1 MIFGELRN
9 WGVMEL
15 RSYGVKALVLG
26 CVLFISCSQGGVSL
40 EEQAGKAAKEYYD
53 RLLAGDID
61 AFLNGKADIDSVPA
75 DYRSQMY
82 AACEQYKKE
91 LDETHG
97 GVAAITVSNAKKDS
111 TQQMMIQAFLL
122 LNFRD
127 STKEEIIVPM
137 VRRGE
142 VWKLR

>member
-1 MIFGELRN
+1 MRTSGFLLMAILLLCG
-9 WGVMEL
+9 
-15 RSYGVKALVLG
+15 
-26 CVLFISCSQGGVSL
+26 CSQQDQLS
-40 EEQAGKAAKEYYD
+40 EEQAGIAAKEYYD

-97 GVAAITVSNAKKDS
+97 GVAAITVSNARKDS
-111 TQQMMIQAFLL
+111 TQQMMMQAFLL

-137 VRRGE
+137 VQRGE

>member
-1 MIFGELRN
+1 MAIL
-9 WGVMEL
+9 L
-15 RSYGVKALVLG
+15 LCG
-26 CVLFISCSQGGVSL
+26 CSRQGQSP
-40 EEQAGKAAKEYYD
+40 EEQAGIAAKEYYD

-111 TQQMMIQAFLL
+111 TQQMMMQAFLL

-137 VRRGE
+137 VQRGE

>member
-1 MIFGELRN
+1 MRTSGFFLMAIL
-9 WGVMEL
+9 L
-15 RSYGVKALVLG
+15 LCG
-26 CVLFISCSQGGVSL
+26 CSRQGQSP
-40 EEQAGKAAKEYYD
+40 EEQAGIAAKEYYD

-97 GVAAITVSNAKKDS
+97 GVAAITVSNARKDS
-111 TQQMMIQAFLL
+111 TQQMMMQAFLL

-137 VRRGE
+137 VQRGE

>member
-1 MIFGELRN
+1 MAILLLCG
-9 WGVMEL
+9 
-15 RSYGVKALVLG
+15 
-26 CVLFISCSQGGVSL
+26 CSQQDQSS
-40 EEQAGKAAKEYYD
+40 EEQAGIAAKEYYD

-61 AFLNGKADIDSVPA
+61 GFLKGKADMDSVPA

-97 GVAAITVSNAKKDS
+97 GVATITVSNARTDS
-111 TQQMMIQAFLL
+111 TQQMMQAFLL
-122 LNFRD
+122 LNFKD

-137 VRRGE
+137 VQRGD
-142 VWKLR
+142 VWMLR

>member
-1 MIFGELRN
+1 MRTSGFLLMAIL
-9 WGVMEL
+9 L
-15 RSYGVKALVLG
+15 LCG
-26 CVLFISCSQGGVSL
+26 CSRQGQSP

-53 RLLAGDID
+53 RLLADDID

-97 GVAAITVSNAKKDS
+97 GVAAITVSNARKDS
-111 TQQMMIQAFLL
+111 TQQMMMQAFLL

-137 VRRGE
+137 VQRGE

>member
-1 MIFGELRN
+1 MRTSGFLLMAIL
-9 WGVMEL
+9 L
-15 RSYGVKALVLG
+15 LCG
-26 CVLFISCSQGGVSL
+26 CSRQGQSP
-40 EEQAGKAAKEYYD
+40 EEQAGIAAKEYYD

-61 AFLNGKADIDSVPA
+61 AFLNGKADIDSMPA

-97 GVAAITVSNAKKDS
+97 GVAAITVSNARKDS
-111 TQQMMIQAFLL
+111 TQQMMMQAFLL

-137 VRRGE
+137 VQRGE
-142 VWKLR
+142 VWMLR

>member
-1 MIFGELRN
+1 MRTSGFLLMAIL
-9 WGVMEL
+9 L
-15 RSYGVKALVLG
+15 LCG
-26 CVLFISCSQGGVSL
+26 CSRQGQSP
-40 EEQAGKAAKEYYD
+40 EEQAGIAAKEYYD
-53 RLLAGDID
+53 RLLAGDVD
-61 AFLNGKADIDSVPA
+61 GFLNGKADIDSVPA

-97 GVAAITVSNAKKDS
+97 GVAAITVSNARKDS
-111 TQQMMIQAFLL
+111 TQQMMMQAFLL

-137 VRRGE
+137 VQRGE

>member
-1 MIFGELRN
+1 MRTSGFLLMAILLLCG
-9 WGVMEL
+9 
-15 RSYGVKALVLG
+15 
-26 CVLFISCSQGGVSL
+26 CSQQDQSS
-40 EEQAGKAAKEYYD
+40 EEQAGIAAKEYYD

-61 AFLNGKADIDSVPA
+61 GFLKGKADMDSVPA

-97 GVAAITVSNAKKDS
+97 GVAAITVSNARTDS
-111 TQQMMIQAFLL
+111 TQQMMQAFLL
-122 LNFRD
+122 LNFKD

-137 VRRGE
+137 VQRGE
-142 VWKLR
+142 VWMLR

>member
-1 MIFGELRN
+1 MRTSGFLLMAILLLCG
-9 WGVMEL
+9 
-15 RSYGVKALVLG
+15 
-26 CVLFISCSQGGVSL
+26 CSQQDQSS
-40 EEQAGKAAKEYYD
+40 EEQAGIAAKEYYD

-61 AFLNGKADIDSVPA
+61 GFLKGKADMDSVPA

-97 GVAAITVSNAKKDS
+97 GVAAITVSNARTDS
-111 TQQMMIQAFLL
+111 TQQMMMQAFLL
-122 LNFRD
+122 LNFKD

-137 VRRGE
+137 VQRGD
-142 VWKLR
+142 VWMLR

>member
-1 MIFGELRN
+1 MRTSGFLLMAILLLCG
-9 WGVMEL
+9 
-15 RSYGVKALVLG
+15 
-26 CVLFISCSQGGVSL
+26 CSQQDQSS
-40 EEQAGKAAKEYYD
+40 EEQAGIAAKEYYD

-61 AFLNGKADIDSVPA
+61 GFLKGKADMDSVPA

-97 GVAAITVSNAKKDS
+97 GVAAITVSNARTDS
-111 TQQMMIQAFLL
+111 TQQMMMQAFLL
-122 LNFRD
+122 LNFKD

-137 VRRGE
+137 VQRGE
-142 VWKLR
+142 VWMLR

>member
-1 MIFGELRN
+1 MRTSSFLLMAILLLCG
-9 WGVMEL
+9 
-15 RSYGVKALVLG
+15 
-26 CVLFISCSQGGVSL
+26 CSQQDQSS
-40 EEQAGKAAKEYYD
+40 EEQAGIAAKEYYD

-61 AFLNGKADIDSVPA
+61 GFLKGKADMDSVPA

-97 GVAAITVSNAKKDS
+97 GVATITVSNARTDS
-111 TQQMMIQAFLL
+111 TQQMMQAFLL
-122 LNFRD
+122 LNFKD

-137 VRRGE
+137 VQRGG
-142 VWKLR
+142 VWMLR

>member
-1 MIFGELRN
+1 MRTSGFLLMAIL
-9 WGVMEL
+9 L
-15 RSYGVKALVLG
+15 LCG
-26 CVLFISCSQGGVSL
+26 CSRQGQSP
-40 EEQAGKAAKEYYD
+40 EEQAGVAAREYYD

-97 GVAAITVSNAKKDS
+97 GVAAITVSNARKDS
-111 TQQMMIQAFLL
+111 TQQMMMQAFLL

-137 VRRGE
+137 VQRGE

>member
-1 MIFGELRN
+1 MRTSGFLLMVILLLCG
-9 WGVMEL
+9 
-15 RSYGVKALVLG
+15 
-26 CVLFISCSQGGVSL
+26 CSQQDQSS
-40 EEQAGKAAKEYYD
+40 EEQAGIAAKEYYD

-61 AFLNGKADIDSVPA
+61 GFLKGKADMDSVPA

-97 GVAAITVSNAKKDS
+97 GVAAITVSNARTDS
-111 TQQMMIQAFLL
+111 TQQMMQAFLL
-122 LNFRD
+122 LNFKD

-137 VRRGE
+137 VQRGD
-142 VWKLR
+142 VWMLR

>member
-1 MIFGELRN
+1 MRTSGFLLMAILLLCG
-9 WGVMEL
+9 
-15 RSYGVKALVLG
+15 
-26 CVLFISCSQGGVSL
+26 CSQQDQSS
-40 EEQAGKAAKEYYD
+40 EEQAGIAAKEYYD

-61 AFLNGKADIDSVPA
+61 GFLKGKADMDSVPA

-97 GVAAITVSNAKKDS
+97 GVAAITVSNARTDS
-111 TQQMMIQAFLL
+111 TQQMMQAFLL

-137 VRRGE
+137 VQRGD
-142 VWKLR
+142 VWMLR

>member
-1 MIFGELRN
+1 MRTSGFLLMAIL
-9 WGVMEL
+9 L
-15 RSYGVKALVLG
+15 LCG
-26 CVLFISCSQGGVSL
+26 CSRQGQSP
-40 EEQAGKAAKEYYD
+40 EEQAGIAAKEYYD

-97 GVAAITVSNAKKDS
+97 GVAAITVSNARKDS
-111 TQQMMIQAFLL
+111 TQQMMMQAFLL

-137 VRRGE
+137 VQRGE

>member
-1 MIFGELRN
+1 MRTSGFLLMAILLLCG
-9 WGVMEL
+9 
-15 RSYGVKALVLG
+15 
-26 CVLFISCSQGGVSL
+26 CSQQDQSS
-40 EEQAGKAAKEYYD
+40 EEQAGIAAKEYYD

-61 AFLNGKADIDSVPA
+61 GFLKGKTDMDSVPA

-97 GVAAITVSNAKKDS
+97 GVAAITVSNARKDS
-111 TQQMMIQAFLL
+111 TQQMMMQAFLL

-137 VRRGE
+137 VQRGE
-142 VWKLR
+142 VWMLR

>member
-1 MIFGELRN
+1 
-9 WGVMEL
+9 
-15 RSYGVKALVLG
+15 
-26 CVLFISCSQGGVSL
+26 
-40 EEQAGKAAKEYYD
+40 
-53 RLLAGDID
+53 
-61 AFLNGKADIDSVPA
+61 
-75 DYRSQMY
+75 MY

-97 GVAAITVSNAKKDS
+97 GVAAITVSNARKDS
-111 TQQMMIQAFLL
+111 TQQMMMQAFLL

-137 VRRGE
+137 VQRGE

>member
-1 MIFGELRN
+1 MRTSGFLLMAIL
-9 WGVMEL
+9 L
-15 RSYGVKALVLG
+15 LCG
-26 CVLFISCSQGGVSL
+26 CSRQGQSP
-40 EEQAGKAAKEYYD
+40 EEQAGIAAKEYYD

-97 GVAAITVSNAKKDS
+97 GVAAITVSNARKDS
-111 TQQMMIQAFLL
+111 TQQMMMQAFLL

-137 VRRGE
+137 VQRGE
-142 VWKLR
+142 VWMLR

>member
-1 MIFGELRN
+1 MAIL
-9 WGVMEL
+9 L
-15 RSYGVKALVLG
+15 LCG
-26 CVLFISCSQGGVSL
+26 CSRQGQSP
-40 EEQAGKAAKEYYD
+40 EEQAGIAAKEYYD

-97 GVAAITVSNAKKDS
+97 GVAAITVSNARKDS
-111 TQQMMIQAFLL
+111 TQQMMMQAFLL

-137 VRRGE
+137 VQRGE

>member
-1 MIFGELRN
+1 MRTSGFLLMAILLLCG
-9 WGVMEL
+9 
-15 RSYGVKALVLG
+15 
-26 CVLFISCSQGGVSL
+26 CSQQDQSS
-40 EEQAGKAAKEYYD
+40 EEQAGIAAKEYYD

-61 AFLNGKADIDSVPA
+61 GFLKGKADMDSVPA

-97 GVAAITVSNAKKDS
+97 GVAAITVSNARTDS
-111 TQQMMIQAFLL
+111 TQQMMQAFLL
-122 LNFRD
+122 LNFKD

-137 VRRGE
+137 VQRGD
-142 VWKLR
+142 VWMLR

>member
-1 MIFGELRN
+1 M
-9 WGVMEL
+9 
-15 RSYGVKALVLG
+15 
-26 CVLFISCSQGGVSL
+26 
-40 EEQAGKAAKEYYD
+40 
-53 RLLAGDID
+53 
-61 AFLNGKADIDSVPA
+61 DSVPA

-97 GVAAITVSNAKKDS
+97 GVAAITVSNARTDS
-111 TQQMMIQAFLL
+111 TQQMMQAFLL

-137 VRRGE
+137 VQRGD
-142 VWKLR
+142 VWMLR

>member
-1 MIFGELRN
+1 MRTSGFLLMAILLLCG
-9 WGVMEL
+9 
-15 RSYGVKALVLG
+15 
-26 CVLFISCSQGGVSL
+26 CSQQDQSS
-40 EEQAGKAAKEYYD
+40 EEQAGIAAKEYYD

-97 GVAAITVSNAKKDS
+97 GVAAITVSNARKDS
-111 TQQMMIQAFLL
+111 TQQMMMQAFLL

-137 VRRGE
+137 VQRGE

>member
-1 MIFGELRN
+1 MRTSGFLLMVIL
-9 WGVMEL
+9 L
-15 RSYGVKALVLG
+15 LCG
-26 CVLFISCSQGGVSL
+26 CSRQGQSP
-40 EEQAGKAAKEYYD
+40 EEQAGIAAKEYYD

-97 GVAAITVSNAKKDS
+97 GVAAITVSNARKDS
-111 TQQMMIQAFLL
+111 TQQMMMQAFLL

-137 VRRGE
+137 VQRGE

>member
-1 MIFGELRN
+1 MIFGELRS

-26 CVLFISCSQGGVSL
+26 CVLFISCSQGGVSQ

-97 GVAAITVSNAKKDS
+97 GVAAITVSNARTDS
-111 TQQMMIQAFLL
+111 TQQMMQAFLL

-137 VRRGE
+137 VQRGD

>member
-1 MIFGELRN
+1 MRTSGFLLMAIL
-9 WGVMEL
+9 L
-15 RSYGVKALVLG
+15 LCG
-26 CVLFISCSQGGVSL
+26 CSRQGQSP
-40 EEQAGKAAKEYYD
+40 EEQAGIAAKEYYD

-111 TQQMMIQAFLL
+111 TQQMMMQAFLL

-137 VRRGE
+137 VQRGE

>member
-1 MIFGELRN
+1 MRTSGFLLMAILLLCG
-9 WGVMEL
+9 
-15 RSYGVKALVLG
+15 
-26 CVLFISCSQGGVSL
+26 CSQQDQSS
-40 EEQAGKAAKEYYD
+40 EEQAGIAAKEYYD

-97 GVAAITVSNAKKDS
+97 GVAAITVSNARKDS
-111 TQQMMIQAFLL
+111 TQQMMMQAFLL
-122 LNFRD
+122 LNFKD

-137 VRRGE
+137 VQRGD
-142 VWKLR
+142 VWMLR

>member
-1 MIFGELRN
+1 MLILPLF
-9 WGVMEL
+9 
-15 RSYGVKALVLG
+15 RSGYPP
-26 CVLFISCSQGGVSL
+26 

-53 RLLAGDID
+53 RLLADDID

-97 GVAAITVSNAKKDS
+97 GVAAITVSNARKDS
-111 TQQMMIQAFLL
+111 TQQMMMQAFLL

-137 VRRGE
+137 VQRGE

>member
-1 MIFGELRN
+1 MRTSSFLLMAILLLCG
-9 WGVMEL
+9 
-15 RSYGVKALVLG
+15 
-26 CVLFISCSQGGVSL
+26 CSQQDQSS
-40 EEQAGKAAKEYYD
+40 EEQAGIAAKEYYD

-61 AFLNGKADIDSVPA
+61 GFLKGKADMDSVPA

-97 GVAAITVSNAKKDS
+97 GVAAITVSNARKDS
-111 TQQMMIQAFLL
+111 TQQMMMQAFLL

-137 VRRGE
+137 VQRGE

>member
-1 MIFGELRN
+1 MRTSGFLLMAILLLCG
-9 WGVMEL
+9 
-15 RSYGVKALVLG
+15 
-26 CVLFISCSQGGVSL
+26 CSQQDQSS
-40 EEQAGKAAKEYYD
+40 EEQAGIAAKEYYD

-61 AFLNGKADIDSVPA
+61 GFLKGKADMDSVPA

-97 GVAAITVSNAKKDS
+97 GVAAITVSNARTDS
-111 TQQMMIQAFLL
+111 TQQMMQAFLL

-137 VRRGE
+137 VQRGE
-142 VWKLR
+142 VWMLR

>member
-1 MIFGELRN
+1 MRTSGFLLMAILLLCG
-9 WGVMEL
+9 
-15 RSYGVKALVLG
+15 
-26 CVLFISCSQGGVSL
+26 CSQQDQLS
-40 EEQAGKAAKEYYD
+40 EEQAGIAAKEYYD

-61 AFLNGKADIDSVPA
+61 GFLKGKADMDSVPA

-97 GVAAITVSNAKKDS
+97 GVAAITVSNARTDS
-111 TQQMMIQAFLL
+111 TQQMMQAFLL
-122 LNFRD
+122 LNFKD

-137 VRRGE
+137 VQRGE

>member
-1 MIFGELRN
+1 MAIL
-9 WGVMEL
+9 L
-15 RSYGVKALVLG
+15 LCG
-26 CVLFISCSQGGVSL
+26 CSRQGQSP
-40 EEQAGKAAKEYYD
+40 EEQAGIAAKEYYD

-97 GVAAITVSNAKKDS
+97 GVAAITVSNASKDS
-111 TQQMMIQAFLL
+111 TQQMMMQAFLL

-137 VRRGE
+137 VQRGE

>member
-1 MIFGELRN
+1 MRTSGFLLMAILLLCG
-9 WGVMEL
+9 
-15 RSYGVKALVLG
+15 
-26 CVLFISCSQGGVSL
+26 CSQQDQSS
-40 EEQAGKAAKEYYD
+40 EEQAGIAAKEYYD

-61 AFLNGKADIDSVPA
+61 GFLKGKADMDSVPA

-97 GVAAITVSNAKKDS
+97 GVAAITVSNARKDS
-111 TQQMMIQAFLL
+111 TQQMMMQAFLL

-137 VRRGE
+137 VQRGE
-142 VWKLR
+142 VWMLR

>member
-1 MIFGELRN
+1 MRTSGFLLMAIL
-9 WGVMEL
+9 L
-15 RSYGVKALVLG
+15 LCG
-26 CVLFISCSQGGVSL
+26 CSRQGQSP
-40 EEQAGKAAKEYYD
+40 EEQAGIAAKEYYD

-61 AFLNGKADIDSVPA
+61 AFLNGKGDIDSVPA

-97 GVAAITVSNAKKDS
+97 GVAAITVSNARKDS
-111 TQQMMIQAFLL
+111 TQQMMMQAFLL

-137 VRRGE
+137 VQRGE

>member
-1 MIFGELRN
+1 MRTSGFLLMAIL
-9 WGVMEL
+9 L
-15 RSYGVKALVLG
+15 LCG
-26 CVLFISCSQGGVSL
+26 CSRQGQSP
-40 EEQAGKAAKEYYD
+40 EEQAGIAAKEYYD

-97 GVAAITVSNAKKDS
+97 GVAAITVSNARKDS
-111 TQQMMIQAFLL
+111 TRQMMMQAFLL

-137 VRRGE
+137 VQRGE

>member
-1 MIFGELRN
+1 MRTSGFLLMAIL
-9 WGVMEL
+9 L
-15 RSYGVKALVLG
+15 LCG
-26 CVLFISCSQGGVSL
+26 CSRQGQSP
-40 EEQAGKAAKEYYD
+40 EEQAGIAAKEYYD

-97 GVAAITVSNAKKDS
+97 GVAAITISNARKDS
-111 TQQMMIQAFLL
+111 TQQMMMQAFLL

-137 VRRGE
+137 VQRGE

>member
-1 MIFGELRN
+1 MRTSGFLLMAILLLCG
-9 WGVMEL
+9 
-15 RSYGVKALVLG
+15 
-26 CVLFISCSQGGVSL
+26 CSQQDQLS
-40 EEQAGKAAKEYYD
+40 EEQAGIAAKEYYD

-61 AFLNGKADIDSVPA
+61 GFLKGKADMDSVPA

-97 GVAAITVSNAKKDS
+97 GVAAITVSNARTDS
-111 TQQMMIQAFLL
+111 TQQMMQAFLL
-122 LNFRD
+122 LNFKD

-137 VRRGE
+137 VQRGD
-142 VWKLR
+142 VWMLR

>member
-1 MIFGELRN
+1 MRTSGFLLMAILLLCG
-9 WGVMEL
+9 
-15 RSYGVKALVLG
+15 
-26 CVLFISCSQGGVSL
+26 CSQQDQSS
-40 EEQAGKAAKEYYD
+40 EEQAGIAAKEYYD

-61 AFLNGKADIDSVPA
+61 GFLKGKADMDSVPA

-97 GVAAITVSNAKKDS
+97 GVAAITVSNARKDS
-111 TQQMMIQAFLL
+111 TQQMMQAFLL
-122 LNFRD
+122 LNFKD

-137 VRRGE
+137 VQRGD
-142 VWKLR
+142 VWMLR

>member
-1 MIFGELRN
+1 MRTSGFLLMAILLLCG
-9 WGVMEL
+9 
-15 RSYGVKALVLG
+15 
-26 CVLFISCSQGGVSL
+26 CSQQDQSS
-40 EEQAGKAAKEYYD
+40 EEQAGIAAKEYYD

-61 AFLNGKADIDSVPA
+61 GFLKGKADMDSVPA

-97 GVAAITVSNAKKDS
+97 GVAAITVSNARKDS
-111 TQQMMIQAFLL
+111 TQQMMQAFLL
-122 LNFRD
+122 LNFKD

-137 VRRGE
+137 VQRGE
-142 VWKLR
+142 VWMLR

>member
-1 MIFGELRN
+1 MRTSGFLLMAIL
-9 WGVMEL
+9 L
-15 RSYGVKALVLG
+15 LCG
-26 CVLFISCSQGGVSL
+26 CSRQGQSP
-40 EEQAGKAAKEYYD
+40 EEQAGIAAKEYYD

-97 GVAAITVSNAKKDS
+97 GVAAITVSNAIK
-111 TQQMMIQAFLL
+111 TAP
-122 LNFRD
+122 NR
-127 STKEEIIVPM
+127 
-137 VRRGE
+137 
-142 VWKLR
+142 